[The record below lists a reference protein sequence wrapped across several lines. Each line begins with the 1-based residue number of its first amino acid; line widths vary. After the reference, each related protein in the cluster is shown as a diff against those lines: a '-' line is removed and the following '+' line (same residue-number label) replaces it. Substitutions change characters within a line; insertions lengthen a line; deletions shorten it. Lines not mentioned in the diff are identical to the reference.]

1 MTKPALPPLMQAA
14 SRSEPILNR
23 LPSAAGNVFL
33 HRESEQLSGSPAF
46 EGEREIATD
55 RMDWN
60 EISEIE

>member
-33 HRESEQLSGSPAF
+33 HRESEQLS
-46 EGEREIATD
+46 D